1 MERRKTMGFKNDS
14 VYRTRRILCLV
25 IFVLLLSIIVVCIS
39 IACRGTCANHGD
51 SHGPASAKPSAPQPA
66 VTDTPALQTEPA
78 QTDNPPATQAAETPA
93 PSDGIPLVV
102 TEGDMNAV
110 MARLEQLKTLPSDK
124 TIILLDVG
132 HGGFDPGSIGL
143 DTGVREDELN
153 LQVARFVAQKLG
165 EKGYYVFMTRMG
177 SYAVADTKNEDMR
190 LRKEFM
196 KLDIFDAVISI
207 HMNSYPDDRSVDGT
221 RLFYYKEGTKGQT
234 LATIILDEICKA
246 TGQRNRGTNS
256 GDLMVVREPVAPS
269 ALVECGFISN
279 GVCSQI
285 QIIRKSLLRR
295 SQTVLKSSL
304 TPTIEPCSADIAEM
318 IKNHEKSAQKK
329 LCGFLIKSR
338 L

>member
-78 QTDNPPATQAAETPA
+78 QTDNPPATQTAETPA

-143 DTGVREDELN
+143 DTGVHEDELN

-177 SYAVADTKNEDMR
+177 SYAFAETKNEDMR

-196 KLDIFDAVISI
+196 KLDIFDAAISI

-279 GVCSQI
+279 ANEERLLANSNYQEKLAQAVADGV
-285 QIIRKSLLRR
+285 
-295 SQTVLKSSL
+295 
-304 TPTIEPCSADIAEM
+304 
-318 IKNHEKSAQKK
+318 EKFFNSDT
-329 LCGFLIKSR
+329 
-338 L
+338 

>member
-1 MERRKTMGFKNDS
+1 MGFKNDS

-78 QTDNPPATQAAETPA
+78 QTDNPPATQTAETPT

-165 EKGYYVFMTRMG
+165 EKGYYVFMTRIVVG
-177 SYAVADTKNEDMR
+177 QAVHVFQTE
-190 LRKEFM
+190 
-196 KLDIFDAVISI
+196 
-207 HMNSYPDDRSVDGT
+207 
-221 RLFYYKEGTKGQT
+221 RLFFLLLVHG
-234 LATIILDEICKA
+234 KA
-246 TGQRNRGTNS
+246 S
-256 GDLMVVREPVAPS
+256 
-269 ALVECGFISN
+269 F
-279 GVCSQI
+279 
-285 QIIRKSLLRR
+285 LR
-295 SQTVLKSSL
+295 SF
-304 TPTIEPCSADIAEM
+304 P
-318 IKNHEKSAQKK
+318 
-329 LCGFLIKSR
+329 
-338 L
+338 

>member
-39 IACRGTCANHGD
+39 LACRGTCANHGD
-51 SHGPASAKPSAPQPA
+51 SHGPVSATPSAVSTFTPQPE
-66 VTDTPALQTEPA
+66 TPT
-78 QTDNPPATQAAETPA
+78 ATQAAETPA

-102 TEGDMNAV
+102 TEGDMSAV

-143 DTGVREDELN
+143 DTGVHEDELN

-177 SYAVADTKNEDMR
+177 SYAVAETKNEDMR

-196 KLDIFDAVISI
+196 KLDIFDAAISI

-256 GDLMVVREPVAPS
+256 GDLMEPVAPS

-279 GVCSQI
+279 ANEERLLANPNYQEKLAQAVADGV
-285 QIIRKSLLRR
+285 
-295 SQTVLKSSL
+295 
-304 TPTIEPCSADIAEM
+304 
-318 IKNHEKSAQKK
+318 EKFFNSDN
-329 LCGFLIKSR
+329 
-338 L
+338 

>member
-39 IACRGTCANHGD
+39 LACRGTCANHGD
-51 SHGPASAKPSAPQPA
+51 SHGPVSATPSAVSTFTPQPE
-66 VTDTPALQTEPA
+66 TPT
-78 QTDNPPATQAAETPA
+78 ATQAAETPA

-102 TEGDMNAV
+102 TEGDMSAV

-124 TIILLDVG
+124 TVILLDVG
-132 HGGFDPGSIGL
+132 HGGCDPGSIGL
-143 DTGVREDELN
+143 DTGVHEDELN

-165 EKGYYVFMTRMG
+165 EKGYYVFMTRVG
-177 SYAVADTKNEDMR
+177 SYAVAETKNEDMR

-196 KLDIFDAVISI
+196 KLDIFDAAISI

-279 GVCSQI
+279 ANEERLLANPNYQEKLAQAVADGV
-285 QIIRKSLLRR
+285 
-295 SQTVLKSSL
+295 
-304 TPTIEPCSADIAEM
+304 
-318 IKNHEKSAQKK
+318 EKFFNSDT
-329 LCGFLIKSR
+329 
-338 L
+338 

>member
-1 MERRKTMGFKNDS
+1 MGFKNDS

-78 QTDNPPATQAAETPA
+78 QTDNPPATQTAETPA

-143 DTGVREDELN
+143 DTGVHEDELRRKGLLCLYDAHGLICRCGDQKRGYAPAQRVHETRYFRCCN
-153 LQVARFVAQKLG
+153 QYSHEFVPG
-165 EKGYYVFMTRMG
+165 
-177 SYAVADTKNEDMR
+177 
-190 LRKEFM
+190 
-196 KLDIFDAVISI
+196 
-207 HMNSYPDDRSVDGT
+207 
-221 RLFYYKEGTKGQT
+221 
-234 LATIILDEICKA
+234 
-246 TGQRNRGTNS
+246 
-256 GDLMVVREPVAPS
+256 
-269 ALVECGFISN
+269 
-279 GVCSQI
+279 
-285 QIIRKSLLRR
+285 R
-295 SQTVLKSSL
+295 SQ
-304 TPTIEPCSADIAEM
+304 C
-318 IKNHEKSAQKK
+318 
-329 LCGFLIKSR
+329 
-338 L
+338 